1 MRLLP
6 KSLSRVLL
14 VTSIA
19 TVLFTKPPLAA
30 EPTDAVQ
37 PVAYTTLTV
46 RSNKTVEYDL
56 AKLHARAQIV
66 YVSSGANAFTVR
78 MIDNDLKTGFR
89 FPGHDL
95 HPTVIVELAEHEPI
109 HRVGAMFGSEQ
120 NAKLDVYL
128 INELPKNLGNL
139 DGAQP
144 LSCSIDQAHP
154 NEAGIDFAPTNA
166 RYVVYRWTREK
177 KTKSPFQ
184 VAEVSALSSVAP
196 EEIPPIFAEN
206 EIHFASETKIDFS
219 NKLGTLAD
227 PPSVAVVSP

>member
-6 KSLSRVLL
+6 KSLGRALL

-19 TVLFTKPPLAA
+19 TVLVPKPALAA

-37 PVAYTTLTV
+37 PAAYTTLTV
-46 RSNKTVEYDL
+46 RPNKTVEYDL
-56 AKLHARAQIV
+56 AKLQARGQIV
-66 YVSSGANAFTVR
+66 YVSSGANAFAVR
-78 MIDNDLKTGFR
+78 MIDNDRRTVFR

-95 HPTVIVELAEHEPI
+95 HPTIIVELAEHEPI
-109 HRVGAMFGSEQ
+109 HRIGAVFDSEQ

-154 NEAGIDFAPTNA
+154 NEAGIGFAPTNV

-196 EEIPPIFAEN
+196 EEIPPIFAES
-206 EIHFASETKIDFS
+206 EIHFASETKIDLS

>member
-6 KSLSRVLL
+6 KSLGRVLL

-19 TVLFTKPPLAA
+19 TALFTKPAFAA

-46 RSNKTVEYDL
+46 RPNATVEYDL

-95 HPTVIVELAEHEPI
+95 RPTIIVELVEHEPI
-109 HRVGAMFGSEQ
+109 HRVGALFDSEQ
-120 NAKLDVYL
+120 NATLDVYL
-128 INELPKNLGNL
+128 INELPKNLRNL

-144 LSCSIDQAHP
+144 LICSIDQAHP
-154 NEAGIDFAPTNA
+154 NEAGIDFAPTTA

-196 EEIPPIFAEN
+196 EEIPPIFAEV
-206 EIHFASETKIDFS
+206 HFASETKIDLS

-227 PPSVAVVSP
+227 PPSVAAVSP

>member
-19 TVLFTKPPLAA
+19 TVLFTKPALAA
-30 EPTDAVQ
+30 ESTDAVQ

-46 RSNKTVEYDL
+46 PPNKAVEYDL
-56 AKLHARAQIV
+56 AKLDARARIV
-66 YVSSGANAFTVR
+66 YVSSGAIAFTVR

-95 HPTVIVELAEHEPI
+95 HPTIIVELAEHEPI
-109 HRVGAMFGSEQ
+109 HRVGAFFASEE
-120 NAKLDVYL
+120 NTKLDVYL
-128 INELPKNLGNL
+128 LDQLPKNLGNL

-144 LSCSIDQAHP
+144 LNCSIGHADP
-154 NEAGIDFAPTNA
+154 REAAVDFEPTNV

-196 EEIPPIFAEN
+196 EKIPPVFAEN
-206 EIHFASETKIDFS
+206 EMHFTNETNIDFS